1 MKINTINQYLNNK
14 IIMINQVNYLESKK
28 KFHMINQDKKVLK
41 AEFRELR
48 NIYNLILEVLM
59 LKIKIKLHLKK

>member
-28 KFHMINQDKKVLK
+28 KLHMINQDKKVLK

>member
-1 MKINTINQYLNNK
+1 
-14 IIMINQVNYLESKK
+14 MINQVNYLESKK
-28 KFHMINQDKKVLK
+28 KLHMINQDKKVLK

>member
-1 MKINTINQYLNNK
+1 MKINTISQYLNNK

-28 KFHMINQDKKVLK
+28 KLHMINQDKKVLK